1 MNTSNRL
8 LDFVVGIARL
18 VSGEARGEE
27 YVLANAKALM
37 SELVAVDDW
46 LDDEMA
52 RPDKKYYQQHLLY
65 GDPLDRFSV
74 VSFVWGPGQQTPVH
88 NHTVWGVIG
97 MLRGAEY
104 GQRYAMRDQGL
115 VAVGKEERLDVGQ
128 VEAVSPVVG
137 DIHQVRNAFADAV
150 SISIHVYGG
159 NIGKIQRSV
168 FEAGSQVTKP
178 FVSGYSNTMT
188 PNLWRSA

>member
-1 MNTSNRL
+1 MNENNRL
-8 LDFVVGIARL
+8 LDFVAAITHL
-18 VSGEARGEE
+18 VSEEGRGEE
-27 YVLANAKALM
+27 YILANAKARL

-46 LDDEMA
+46 LDEEMA
-52 RPDKKYYQQHLLY
+52 RPHKDYYQQHLLY

-74 VSFVWGPGQQTPVH
+74 VSFVWGPGQRTPIH

-104 GQRYAMRDQGL
+104 GRRYAMRDQGL
-115 VAVGKEERLDVGQ
+115 VAIGEDERLDVGQ
-128 VEAVSPVVG
+128 VEAVSPTVG
-137 DIHQVRNAFADAV
+137 DIHQVRNAYADAV

-168 FEAGSQVTKP
+168 FEAGSKVTKS

-188 PNLWRSA
+188 PNLWRRS